1 MELEQFWRSL
11 DLVCEEEASSE
22 DKDDFDNTSSDFS
35 FSSLP
40 MSALE
45 KESRKER
52 RR

>member
-22 DKDDFDNTSSDFS
+22 DKDDFDNTST
-35 FSSLP
+35 SSISQAT